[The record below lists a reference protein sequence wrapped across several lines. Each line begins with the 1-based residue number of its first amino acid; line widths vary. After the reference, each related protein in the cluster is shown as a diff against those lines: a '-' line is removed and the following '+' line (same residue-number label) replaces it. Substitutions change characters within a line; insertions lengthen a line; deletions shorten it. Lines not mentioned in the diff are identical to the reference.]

1 MDEYL
6 KGADVVSMFCRL
18 NMNRKPELPI
28 RSSEMG
34 LLIFLIRSEEPPTS
48 LDAARFFK
56 ISKPM
61 VTAMTR
67 SLERSGYLE
76 KRPAALDGRSFRLH
90 PTEKARQLVE
100 ETYDKYLKTISG
112 LREKLGAD
120 DYKTLIALLERAN
133 NILLEEK

>member
-1 MDEYL
+1 MKDYM
-6 KGADVVSMFCRL
+6 KGAEVVSLFCRL
-18 NMNRKPELPI
+18 NMNRKSELPI

-67 SLERSGYLE
+67 VLERNGYLE
-76 KRPAALDGRSFRLH
+76 KKPSPVDGRSFSIH
-90 PTEKARQLVE
+90 PTEKARLLVE
-100 ETYDKYLKTISG
+100 ETYGEYLKTIG
-112 LREKLGAD
+112 RLREKLGAS
-120 DYKTLIALLERAN
+120 DYEALIALLERAN
-133 NILLEEK
+133 GILLEDK